1 MFLKVNQNG
10 PRRYSKENE
19 KKIHENAK
27 YFIFMAEGQ
36 TNIKS
41 EIFYHLFF
49 TLIHVVNQSS
59 IKVTKKVFFE
69 LEGKLHSISG
79 RNSFPSINKE
89 TA

>member
-1 MFLKVNQNG
+1 MVPGVTLK
-10 PRRYSKENE
+10 KM
-19 KKIHENAK
+19 KKKFHENAK

-36 TNIKS
+36 MNIKS

-49 TLIHVVNQSS
+49 TLIVNQSS

-89 TA
+89 TAWAAGS

>member
-1 MFLKVNQNG
+1 M
-10 PRRYSKENE
+10 
-19 KKIHENAK
+19 
-27 YFIFMAEGQ
+27 
-36 TNIKS
+36 NIKS

-49 TLIHVVNQSS
+49 TLIVNQSS

-89 TA
+89 TAQTAGLWPKEKKLFNKTTRMTESV